1 MPSSSWAKGAQMNR
15 AGTTDA
21 VLDAVE
27 AIRLRPLS
35 ESDDRQV
42 RRCLL
47 DYAGCAIGGSAE
59 LQKIAPA
66 LGIMGDGG
74 ARVIGTDLTSSAV
87 GAAFANGFCSHVLEL
102 DDGHRRAMQH
112 LGAPVF
118 SVLFALADESTEWDS
133 FAKAV
138 VCGYEV
144 AIALG
149 EALQPRH
156 KLDGFHATGTC
167 GAIGAAVA
175 ACVLKGRNRAQI
187 KRTIAAAATSA
198 AGLLEVI
205 GEGSALKP
213 YNVAHAC
220 AAAIIAAGM
229 AESACDGPN
238 DVLGGKRGF
247 LANFH
252 GDASKL
258 EFGHEPRI
266 HQIYT
271 KPYSACRHCHSPIEC
286 AERIVAAHP
295 AIKPGDVESVLV
307 ETYDLAV
314 FGHDQTSV
322 ANASE
327 AKMSTPFGIASVVCG
342 KGAYMD
348 AYAERGIH
356 DPVVASVMEKVSVK
370 PDADLTAASPDK
382 RGARVTVRLCSGE
395 SFTELVEYP
404 KGEPENAMSDGDL
417 GRKARGLILTAGFGR
432 DEAKRIEAAAW
443 ETRSVTEF
451 VAMCC
456 KEQI

>member
-1 MPSSSWAKGAQMNR
+1 MAEANVTES
-15 AGTTDA
+15 

-27 AIRLRPLS
+27 SIHSRQLTKA
-35 ESDDRQV
+35 DDRQV

-47 DYAGCAIGGSAE
+47 DYVGCAVGGSAQ
-59 LQKIAPA
+59 LQKVAPSMA
-66 LGIMGDGG
+66 AMGTGRSSVLGTNLK
-74 ARVIGTDLTSSAV
+74 ASTV
-87 GAAFANGFCSHVLEL
+87 GAAFANGFCSHALEL

-118 SVLFALADESTEWDS
+118 SVLLALSDESTEWEA

-167 GAIGAAVA
+167 GTVGAAVA
-175 ACVLKGRNRAQI
+175 VCVLQGRDRSQTKRA
-187 KRTIAAAATSA
+187 IAAAATSA

-220 AAAIIAAGM
+220 AAAVMAAGM
-229 AESACDGPN
+229 AESACDGPR

-252 GDASKL
+252 GDASKIV
-258 EFGHEPRI
+258 FGGGLRI

-286 AERIVAAHP
+286 MERIVAEYP
-295 AIKPGDVESVLV
+295 AITPADIESIQV

-314 FGHDQTSV
+314 FGHDQVSV
-322 ANASE
+322 SNASE
-327 AKMSTPFGIASVVCG
+327 AKMSTPFGIASVACG

-348 AYAERGIH
+348 AYTDQSACDPGI
-356 DPVVASVMEKVSVK
+356 AAVMEKVTVVSD
-370 PDADLTAASPDK
+370 PEFTASCPDK
-382 RGARVTVRLCSGE
+382 RGARVTVALRSGVL
-395 SFTELVEYP
+395 FTELVEYP
-404 KGEPENAMSDGDL
+404 KGEPENAMADADL
-417 GRKARGLILTAGFGR
+417 EQKARGLICSVGFGE
-432 DEAKRIEAAAW
+432 DEAKQIENAVW
-443 ETRSVTEF
+443 RTRSLSEF

-456 KEQI
+456 KE